1 MIAKRAF
8 DIVVSGMALL
18 ILSPALLVTAVAA
31 RLSTGRALFRQ
42 RRAGRDGEPFTLLKL
57 RTMTSARD
65 SAGLLLP
72 DADRLTRVGRWLRLS
87 SLDELPQLLNVLR
100 GEMSLVGPRPLPV
113 EYVALYTYRERARL
127 RVRPGIT
134 GLAQVRGR
142 QAISLEDRFELD
154 VQYVESWTLWL
165 DVKIIALTVPRLLK
179 RTGALPGQNPTA
191 TDERGF
197 IALWHGQHRPGQL
210 D

>member
-1 MIAKRAF
+1 
-8 DIVVSGMALL
+8 
-18 ILSPALLVTAVAA
+18 
-31 RLSTGRALFRQ
+31 
-42 RRAGRDGEPFTLLKL
+42 
-57 RTMTSARD
+57 
-65 SAGLLLP
+65 
-72 DADRLTRVGRWLRLS
+72 VGRWLRLS